1 MTGLRLSADTD
12 KRLTHLA
19 QATRRSKS
27 LYIRQA
33 IDKFLEDNE
42 EYLLAAAHYEDYL
55 KEGKPGISL
64 EELTQKYNLDH
75 SH

>member
-1 MTGLRLSADTD
+1 MTGLRLPVETE

-42 EYLLAAAHYEDYL
+42 EYLLAAAQYEDYL
-55 KEGKPGISL
+55 KDGKQGISL
-64 EELTQKYNLDH
+64 EELTLKYNLNDTH
-75 SH
+75 